1 MAIKKTYE
9 DGWDC
14 EPNFSEAVKTLDWIK
29 DYVYEIKH
37 CVRESDINDMK
48 SEMIDCLKEAI
59 MCLEDVNESN
69 EWETIHDEYED
80 DIHPDIDPA
89 GGYGLHSHI

>member
-1 MAIKKTYE
+1 MVIKKTYK

-14 EPNFSEAVKTLDWIK
+14 EPNFKEAVKTLDWIQ
-29 DYVYEIKH
+29 DYIYEIKH

-59 MCLEDVNESN
+59 MCLEDVNERN
-69 EWETIHDEYED
+69 QWETIYDEEG
-80 DIHPDIDPA
+80 DIPTDIDPS